1 MTRRRPWLVVV
12 ALLAVFSLVV
22 VACGDD
28 DAETTTT
35 AAETTTTAE
44 ATTTTAEVTTTT
56 AATTTTEAPAE
67 LLFDVGVTLEP
78 CPDSPNPDNGCI
90 YLGNLSDFSGA
101 FATQGPLL
109 GWGHEDFWNRVNE
122 AGGIGVEGAMFDVA
136 ITAENTCDTGYQSE
150 QHVACYEQIR
160 GNVAALAETLGTTQ
174 TLAALPLFIEDDTV
188 ASVSTWYSGWSFP
201 EIDSGL
207 IFETG
212 TNYCF
217 EAMNGFDFAVG
228 AMLQAGVPANDAGV
242 PQFTYAIVYFPGDYG
257 GDYGFGAKY
266 AASQYG
272 LGDPIAEVPIIPIS
286 AGGTMDEAVATLV
299 AAKPN
304 VIFLPVAPVELATIM
319 GGVYGG
325 GHQTAMY
332 IGAGPTWN
340 TGLLAQEALVP
351 LLQAAYFQTAYWL
364 PWMTDSP
371 GHTAMR
377 AAAEAAERP
386 PEAASA
392 AYSAGWTMQYPI
404 KAALESAIANGDL
417 TRAGIAAA
425 ASQLTDVD
433 YEGMLPNRGFAGT
446 AAEDAWRGIT
456 VNGVVPENPDGLASV
471 MPGPDAAEI
480 WTGPTAAAYDFA
492 APCTIR
498 GG

>member
-1 MTRRRPWLVVV
+1 VAV

-28 DAETTTT
+28 EGETTTT
-35 AAETTTTAE
+35 AAPTTTAEETTTTAE
-44 ATTTTAEVTTTT
+44 ETTTTAEE
-56 AATTTTEAPAE
+56 TTTTEAPAE
-67 LLFDVGVTLEP
+67 IMFDVGVALPP
-78 CPDSPNPDNGCI
+78 CADAVNSGNGCI

-109 GWGHEDFWNRVNE
+109 GWGHEDFWKRVND
-122 AGGIGVEGAMFDVA
+122 AGGIGVEGAMFDVV
-136 ITAENTCDTGYQSE
+136 ITAENTCDTGYVSE

-174 TLAALPLFIEDDTV
+174 TLAALPLFVEDSTV

-201 EIDSGL
+201 EVDSGL

-228 AMLQAGVPANDAGV
+228 AMLQAGVPANEAGV

-266 AASQYG
+266 AAAQYG
-272 LGDPIAEVPIIPIS
+272 LGDPVAEVPIVPIS
-286 AGGTMDEAVATLV
+286 AGGTMDEAIATLV

-325 GHQTAMY
+325 GHTTAMY

-340 TGLLAQEALVP
+340 LGLLGQEALVP
-351 LLQAAYFQTAYWL
+351 LLEAAYFMTAYWL
-364 PWMTDSP
+364 PWSTDTP
-371 GHTAMR
+371 GHNAMR
-377 AAAEAAERP
+377 AAAEAAGRG
-386 PEAASA
+386 PEYASS
-392 AYSAGWTMQYPI
+392 AYSAGWTMQFPI
-404 KAALESAIANGDL
+404 QAALQLAIENGDL
-417 TRAGIAAA
+417 TRAGITAAA
-425 ASQLTDVD
+425 QSLTDVD

-446 AAEDAWRGIT
+446 AAEDAWRIAT
-456 VNGVVPENPDGLASV
+456 VNRIDTAAPDGLSSLFW
-471 MPGPDAAEI
+471 DA
-480 WTGPTAAAYDFA
+480 GPTASAYDFA
-492 APCTIR
+492 APCTIL

>member
-1 MTRRRPWLVVV
+1 MRRRPWLMVV

-28 DAETTTT
+28 EAVTTTT
-35 AAETTTTAE
+35 AAPTTTAE
-44 ATTTTAEVTTTT
+44 ATTTTAAPTTT
-56 AATTTTEAPAE
+56 AATTTTTEAPAE
-67 LLFDVGVTLEP
+67 ILYDVGVTMEP
-78 CPDSPNPDNGCI
+78 CPGGNPDNGCI

-109 GWGHEDFWNRVNE
+109 GWGHEDFWKRVND
-122 AGGIGVEGAMFDVA
+122 AGGIGVEGAMFDVV
-136 ITAENTCDTGYQSE
+136 ITAENTCDTGYVSE

-174 TLAALPLFIEDDTV
+174 TLAALPLFVEDSTV

-201 EIDSGL
+201 EIDNGL

-266 AASQYG
+266 AAAQYG
-272 LGDPIAEVPIIPIS
+272 LGDPVAEVPIVPIS
-286 AGGTMDEAVATLV
+286 AGGTMDEAIATLV

-319 GGVYGG
+319 GGVYTL

-340 TGLLAQEALVP
+340 SGLLGQEALVP

-364 PWMTDSP
+364 PWITDSP
-371 GHTAMR
+371 GHAAMR
-377 AAAEAAERP
+377 AAAEAAGRP
-386 PEAASA
+386 PQAASA

-404 KAALESAIANGDL
+404 KAALQLAIENGDL

-446 AAEDAWRGIT
+446 ANDDAWRGIT
-456 VNGVVPENPDGLASV
+456 VNRVVPENPDGLEAV
-471 MPGPDAAEI
+471 IDPVNLF
-480 WTGPTAAAYDFA
+480 TGPTAAAYNFE
-492 APCTIR
+492 APCTIL

>member
-1 MTRRRPWLVVV
+1 MTRRRPWLVAV

-28 DAETTTT
+28 EAETTTT
-35 AAETTTTAE
+35 AGVTTTAEETTTTAE
-44 ATTTTAEVTTTT
+44 ETTTTAEE
-56 AATTTTEAPAE
+56 TTTTEGAPE

-90 YLGNLSDFSGA
+90 YLGNLSDFTGA

-109 GWGHEDFWNRVNE
+109 GAGHDDFWARVN
-122 AGGIGVEGAMFDVA
+122 AGGGIGVEGAMFDVV
-136 ITAENTCDTGYQSE
+136 ITAENTCDTGYVPE

-160 GNVAALAETLGTTQ
+160 GNVAALAETLGTAQ
-174 TLAALPLFIEDDTV
+174 TLAALPSFIEDNTI

-201 EIDSGL
+201 EVDSGM

-228 AMLQAGVPANDAGV
+228 AMQQAQGLAADVVPE
-242 PQFTYAIVYFPGDYG
+242 FTYAIVYFPGDYG

-266 AASQYG
+266 AAQQYG
-272 LGDPIAEVPIIPIS
+272 LGDPLVEIPIIPVS
-286 AGGTMDEAVATLV
+286 MGGTMDEAIAGLV
-299 AAKPN
+299 AAKPD

-319 GGVYGG
+319 GGVYTL

-340 TGLLAQEALVP
+340 LGLLAQEALVP
-351 LLQAAYFQTAYWL
+351 LLEAAYFMTAYWL
-364 PWMTDSP
+364 PWNTDTP
-371 GHTAMR
+371 GHNAMR
-377 AAAEAAERP
+377 AAAEEAGRP
-386 PEAASA
+386 PEYASS

-404 KAALESAIANGDL
+404 KAALQLAIENGDL
-417 TRAGIAAA
+417 TRAGILAA
-425 ASQLTDVD
+425 ASTLTDVD

-446 AAEDAWRGIT
+446 AAEDAWRIAT
-456 VNGVVPENPDGLASV
+456 VNRIVTSEPDGVSSV
-471 MPGPDAAEI
+471 FWAA
-480 WTGPTAAAYDFA
+480 GPTASAYDFA
-492 APCTIR
+492 APCTIL

>member
-1 MTRRRPWLVVV
+1 MTRRRPWLVAV
-12 ALLAVFSLVV
+12 ALLAVFSLIV

-28 DAETTTT
+28 EGETTTT

-44 ATTTTAEVTTTT
+44 ETTTTAEETTTT
-56 AATTTTEAPAE
+56 AEETTTTEGAPE
-67 LLFDVGVTLEP
+67 ILYDVGVTMEP
-78 CPDSPNPDNGCI
+78 CPGSPNPDNGCI
-90 YLGNLSDFSGA
+90 YLGNLSDFTGA

-109 GWGHEDFWNRVNE
+109 GAGHDDFWARVN
-122 AGGIGVEGAMFDVA
+122 AGGGIGVEGAMFDVA
-136 ITAENTCDTGYQSE
+136 ITAENTCDTGYVPE

-160 GNVAALAETLGTTQ
+160 GNVAALAETLGTAQ
-174 TLAALPLFIEDDTV
+174 TLAALPLFIEDSTV

-201 EIDSGL
+201 EVDSGL

-228 AMLQAGVPANDAGV
+228 AMQAAGVPTNDAGV

-257 GDYGFGAKY
+257 GDFGFGAKY

-272 LGDPIAEVPIIPIS
+272 LGDPVAEIPIIPVS
-286 AGGTMDEAVATLV
+286 MGGTMDEAIAGLV
-299 AAKPN
+299 AARPN

-340 TGLLAQEALVP
+340 LGLLGQEALVP
-351 LLQAAYFQTAYWL
+351 LLEAAYFMTAYWL
-364 PWMTDSP
+364 PWSTDTP
-371 GHTAMR
+371 GHNAMR
-377 AAAEAAERP
+377 AAAEEAGRP
-386 PEAASA
+386 PEYASA

-404 KAALESAIANGDL
+404 KAALQLAIENGDL
-417 TRAGIAAA
+417 TRAGITAAA
-425 ASQLTDVD
+425 QSLTDVD
-433 YEGMLPNRGFAGT
+433 YEGMLPNRGFAGL
-446 AAEDAWRGIT
+446 AADDAWRIAT
-456 VNGVVPENPDGLASV
+456 VNRIDTTQPDGLSSV
-471 MPGPDAAEI
+471 FWQA
-480 WTGPTAAAYDFA
+480 GPTASAYDFS
-492 APCTIR
+492 APCTIL

>member
-67 LLFDVGVTLEP
+67 IAFDVGVTLEP

-90 YLGNLSDFSGA
+90 YLGNLSDFTGA

-109 GWGHEDFWNRVNE
+109 AWGHEDFWARVNS

-136 ITAENTCDTGYQSE
+136 ITAENTCDTGYVSE

-174 TLAALPLFIEDDTV
+174 TLAALPLFVEDSTI

-212 TNYCF
+212 ASYCM
-217 EAMNGFDFAVG
+217 ESMDAFDFAVG
-228 AMLQAGVPANDAGV
+228 AMAEAGVPLNDAGV
-242 PQFTYAIVYFPGDYG
+242 PQFTYAVVAFPGDYG
-257 GDYGFGAKY
+257 GDYAFGVKY
-266 AASQYG
+266 AAAQYG
-272 LGDPIAEVPIIPIS
+272 LGDPVADITLVPIS
-286 AGGTMDEAVATLV
+286 AGGTMDEAIATLV
-299 AAKPN
+299 GAQPN
-304 VIFLPVAPVELATIM
+304 VIFMVTGPIELATIM
-319 GGVYGG
+319 GGVYTM

-332 IGAGPTWN
+332 VGAGPTWN
-340 TGLLAQEALVP
+340 LGLLAQEALVP
-351 LLQAAYFQTAYWL
+351 LLEQAYFQTAYWL
-364 PWMTDSP
+364 PFNTDTP
-371 GHTAMR
+371 GHAAMR
-377 AAAEAAERP
+377 AQADVAGRDINTLGV
-386 PEAASA
+386 
-392 AYSAGWTMQYPI
+392 AYSAGWAMQYPI
-404 KAALESAIANGDL
+404 KAALEAAIASGDL

-425 ASQLTDVD
+425 AGQLTDVD

-446 AAEDAWRGIT
+446 ANDDAWRGIT
-456 VNGVVPENPDGLASV
+456 VNRIDTTQPDGVTS
-471 MPGPDAAEI
+471 MTGYF
-480 WTGPTAAAYDFA
+480 TGPTAAAYDFT
-492 APCTIR
+492 APCTIL